1 MVAET
6 IDRSMKILARDHLG
20 DARLGPL
27 CLKLVHYPS
36 PRRDVFLR
44 AVAEQSPDRGV
55 RGRAILA
62 LAQYLKMKGEFAESL
77 KKRAGEKE
85 EKSLAELY
93 GPMYLGQ
100 LRAADPRPVLRES
113 DQLFTRVFDDYG
125 DIAFTHP
132 YGQPTRETL
141 ADVAHRE
148 RRPGPVTNPG
158 EQLRSMEDAFNV
170 AVKAADRAAD
180 EAQKKAGK
188 AEPGEE
194 NLRAYVAA
202 YPKWG
207 DYGPKIWRLAQ
218 DSPRHPAAFDALI
231 WLVE

>member
-1 MVAET
+1 MPERRT
-6 IDRSMKILARDHLG
+6 RS
-20 DARLGPL
+20 
-27 CLKLVHYPS
+27 
-36 PRRDVFLR
+36 LR
-44 AVAEQSPDRGV
+44 H
-55 RGRAILA
+55 
-62 LAQYLKMKGEFAESL
+62 
-77 KKRAGEKE
+77 
-85 EKSLAELY
+85 ELY
-93 GPMYLGQ
+93 GPEYLGQ
-100 LRAADPRPVLRES
+100 LRAADPRPMLRES

-148 RRPGPVTNPG
+148 RRPGPVTDPG
-158 EQLRSMEDAFNV
+158 EQFRAIEDAFNV

-207 DYGPKIWRLAQ
+207 DYGPKMWRLAQ

-231 WLVE
+231 WLVEQGPRFFDAKAERDAVMSQVVDALIRDHLDDDRRASRRIGTSRWP